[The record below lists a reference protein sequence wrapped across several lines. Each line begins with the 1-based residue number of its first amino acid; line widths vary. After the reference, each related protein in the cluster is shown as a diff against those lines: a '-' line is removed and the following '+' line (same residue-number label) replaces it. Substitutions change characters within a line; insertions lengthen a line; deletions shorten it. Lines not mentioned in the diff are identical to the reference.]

1 MRIGAPV
8 KNVIVFKRIG
18 VYGSRV
24 GKGNIVKSRVG
35 QLFIY
40 VADNVFCRQIKV
52 ICAAGSKVK
61 LLLYAVSDGQGNI
74 YRLACVIGFIIAV

>member
-24 GKGNIVKSRVG
+24 GKGNVVKSRVG

-40 VADNVFCRQIKV
+40 VADNAFGRQVKV
-52 ICAAGSKVK
+52 IRAAGSKVK
-61 LLLYAVSDGQGNI
+61 LFICLVSYGKGNVC
-74 YRLACVIGFIIAV
+74 RFACIIGFIIAV